1 MINGEAEP
9 GAGPGAW
16 LSVNATAKRLG
27 LTPKGVRNRIDRGA
41 IQWRP
46 AGNQGRQVFVPA
58 EEPGAAPGD
67 RIARLEERLAA
78 SEAALDDVKK
88 DRDHLR
94 DLLREALRP
103 GPVRVLDAFRR
114 RR

>member
-16 LSVNATAKRLG
+16 LSVNAAAKRLG

-41 IQWRP
+41 ILWRP

-58 EEPGAAPGD
+58 EEPGPGA

-78 SEAALDDVKK
+78 SEAALEDVKK
-88 DRDHLR
+88 DRDQLR

-103 GPVRVLDAFRR
+103 WPVRVLDALRR